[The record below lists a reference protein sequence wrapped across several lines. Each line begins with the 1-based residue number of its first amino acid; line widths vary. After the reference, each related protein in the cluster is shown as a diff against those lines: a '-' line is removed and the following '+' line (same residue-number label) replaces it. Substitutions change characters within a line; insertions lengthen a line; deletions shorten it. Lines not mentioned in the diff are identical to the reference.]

1 MAFLR
6 SLSHRAFA
14 LLWTGQTVS
23 RLGDSLYRVALAWWM
38 LEETGSATAMG
49 AVMIFSFTPMLIFL
63 LIGGVLVDRLPR
75 LRVMLVCDVASGAII
90 GTVAL
95 LAFADRLEVW
105 HVYAASLLFGL
116 VEAFF
121 FPAYTAA
128 VPALTPAEAL
138 PSANSLTSLSHQIT
152 GIVGP
157 AVAAAIVAAGGTPLA
172 FLLDGLSFFLSAAFL
187 LPLLR
192 QDAAPAPAGD
202 GRTAL
207 ADLRDG
213 LSLVLA
219 SPWLWIT
226 IALFAFTNVALSGPR
241 AVALPF
247 LIQEN
252 LGAGV
257 EALGLISSSAAAGSM
272 VGTVWLGRY
281 ARLRRRGLVSYLCT
295 AVTGLSFL
303 VFGLAVPLSVI
314 IGAAFVGGLS
324 ISMFGLI
331 WTNTLQEL
339 VPGEKLGRV
348 SSIDAL
354 GSFVLL
360 PVGYAVAGWATD
372 LAGAPVVFAV
382 GGAVTTL
389 LALAGL
395 LHPAIRHLD

>member
-1 MAFLR
+1 MTFLR

-128 VPALTPAEAL
+128 VPALTPTEAL

-281 ARLRRRGLVSYLCT
+281 ARLRRRGLVGYLCT
-295 AVTGLSFL
+295 AVTGLSFF

-372 LAGAPVVFAV
+372 LVGAPLVFAV

>member
-1 MAFLR
+1 MTFLR

-192 QDAAPAPAGD
+192 QDAAPAPAGG

-281 ARLRRRGLVSYLCT
+281 ARLRRRGLVGYLCT
-295 AVTGLSFL
+295 AVTGLSFF

-314 IGAAFVGGLS
+314 ISAAFVGGLS

-372 LAGAPVVFAV
+372 LVGAPLVFAV

>member
-1 MAFLR
+1 MTFLR

-75 LRVMLVCDVASGAII
+75 LRVMLVCDVASGAVI

-128 VPALTPAEAL
+128 VPALTPTEAL

-247 LIQEN
+247 LIQDN

-272 VGTVWLGRY
+272 VGTIWLGRY

-295 AVTGLSFL
+295 AVTGLSFF

-372 LAGAPVVFAV
+372 LVGAPLVFAV

>member
-1 MAFLR
+1 MTFLR

-281 ARLRRRGLVSYLCT
+281 ARLRRRGLVGYLCT
-295 AVTGLSFL
+295 AVTGLSFF

-372 LAGAPVVFAV
+372 LVGAPLVFAV

>member
-1 MAFLR
+1 MTFLR

-281 ARLRRRGLVSYLCT
+281 ARLRRRGLVGYLCT
-295 AVTGLSFL
+295 AVTGLSFF

-314 IGAAFVGGLS
+314 ISAAFVGGLS

-372 LAGAPVVFAV
+372 LVGAPLVFAV

>member
-1 MAFLR
+1 MTFLR

-281 ARLRRRGLVSYLCT
+281 ARLRRRGLVGYLCT
-295 AVTGLSFL
+295 AVTGLSFF

-314 IGAAFVGGLS
+314 IGAAFVGGFS

-372 LAGAPVVFAV
+372 LVGAPLVFAV